1 MINKINFQNNS
12 RYNIAFGLN
21 LNNQKMINAL
31 CENPKDKAAII
42 RQFDMEDPDIQPC
55 FDIFS
60 KMIKENYDNCSAMN
74 AIIQKLDTLN
84 INTENRNGLIECL
97 SNFLNNW
104 EKLFLSI
111 RTNVVTV
118 LDKVGIKH
126 PAAGHLSRTVTNPLY
141 RDIAIKNIEDANKYM
156 LSTIKP
162 GQCPDKDFLIAIHK
176 IITKDLDFHAPN
188 GISYPPK
195 DYAGIVEQSAEDK
208 LLLKP
213 EKKGL
218 AERLDS
224 FMEWLQRNY
233 NKDDVFLLGAQSYKK
248 LLGISPFY
256 DGSGRAMRIFIDALL
271 YSRGY
276 RFKQY
281 PANYAEVRSL
291 PMDDLRNL
299 FVENCEKIAD

>member
-1 MINKINFQNNS
+1 MINRINFQNDY

-21 LNNQKMINAL
+21 LNNQKMIEAL
-31 CENPKDKAAII
+31 CENPKDKAAVI
-42 RQFDMEDPDIQPC
+42 RQFDMKDPDIQPC

-60 KMIKENYDNCSAMN
+60 KTIKENYLNCNAMN
-74 AIIQKLDTLN
+74 AIIEKLDSLD
-84 INTENRNGLIECL
+84 INAQNRNGLIECL
-97 SNFLNNW
+97 SNFLNIW

-111 RTNVVTV
+111 RTNAISIF
-118 LDKVGIKH
+118 DKVGIKH
-126 PAAGHLSRTVTNPLY
+126 PTAGHLSRTVTNPLY
-141 RDIAIKNIEDANKYM
+141 RDIAVRNIEEANKYM

-162 GQCPDKDFLIAIHK
+162 GQCPDKGFLIELHK
-176 IITKDLDFHAPN
+176 IVTKDLEFHAPN

-195 DYAGIVEQSAEDK
+195 DYAGIIEQSAQDK

-213 EKKGL
+213 QNKGL
-218 AERLDS
+218 EERLDS

-233 NKDDVFLLGAQSYKK
+233 NKDDIFLLGAQSYKK

-256 DGSGRAMRIFIDALL
+256 DGCGRAMRIFIDALL

-281 PANYAEVRSL
+281 PANYAEVRSM
-291 PMDDLRNL
+291 PSADLRKL
-299 FVENCEKIAD
+299 FAENCEKISN